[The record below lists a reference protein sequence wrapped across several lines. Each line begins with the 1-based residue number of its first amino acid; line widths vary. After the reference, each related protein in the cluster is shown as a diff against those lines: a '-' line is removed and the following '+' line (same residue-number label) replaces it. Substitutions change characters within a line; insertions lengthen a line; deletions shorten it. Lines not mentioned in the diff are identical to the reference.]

1 MCIPLIFLIKDY
13 KLTQPLH
20 LFTPFRRCTQPT
32 KDPRVHNTQSNTQEI
47 QHPML
52 KQKEKENTSLTFNS
66 PSKILA
72 ISSIKL
78 HHSHLQNPAMVT
90 NTIPFFLSKK

>member
-1 MCIPLIFLIKDY
+1 
-13 KLTQPLH
+13 
-20 LFTPFRRCTQPT
+20 
-32 KDPRVHNTQSNTQEI
+32 
-47 QHPML
+47 ML